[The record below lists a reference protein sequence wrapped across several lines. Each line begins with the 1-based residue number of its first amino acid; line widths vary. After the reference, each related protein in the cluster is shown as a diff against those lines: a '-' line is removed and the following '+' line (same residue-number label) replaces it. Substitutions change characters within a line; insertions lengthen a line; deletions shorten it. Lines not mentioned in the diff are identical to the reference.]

1 MEAAIGDHPDGG
13 WGWVIVFASFLGFFI
28 SAGLLNSFSVIYVA
42 FLDAF
47 KESKAVTA
55 WISGIFDVAFT
66 FSASYG
72 VAFSKRFGHRKA
84 VMAAGVL
91 ASLGILTS
99 GFTTHVY
106 QLFFTYG
113 VLTGAGM
120 GVVYVTCIE
129 IVSIY
134 FKKRFPIAIGLAS
147 AGAGAGQFVLSL
159 VTQMM
164 VDQYGWRGM
173 LLFMSAFTLHLCVAG
188 ALMRPLRARQLP
200 TKHRSPDKDLQR
212 SQKDDECNKKIYSSE
227 ENHSKAEESAE
238 SYDMI
243 TVKDKT
249 VDRKPKK
256 TFARRCKSY
265 FLSIYDVT
273 LFQEPVFITICIIG
287 VGQVF
292 GINSASIHLVRRARD
307 FGISYNFGSY
317 IPAVMGL
324 VQLIARPCFGAAGHI
339 RCLGPSVTFAVAIFA
354 CGISL
359 IISIYAIS
367 FTSPVQNNGDIS
379 CQNKKSRKKRGS
391 RGGIRAR
398 LRKRG
403 SRYPLPTITFSNVRS
418 LQNKMD
424 ELTALVRF
432 DGDFRR
438 NNLLCF
444 SETWLTEEADN
455 ISLPGYSLVRADRN
469 PNKAKKRCGGGLC
482 AFVSNR
488 WATQFNIH
496 EQVCTHDYE
505 LLSVSFRPF
514 YLPREFSKLTV
525 IMVYVPGP
533 NFKIAGEKIS
543 EVYSEVI
550 TRSPDNPVFIVGDF
564 NRCDMTS
571 HLPNLYQ
578 YVTVPT
584 RLGRTIDMCYRNIPD
599 AYRSIG
605 RPALGRSDHNVVH
618 LLPKYRQKLKTEK
631 PQVKTIQV
639 WSPES
644 IGDLQNC
651 FEITD
656 WDIFKT
662 SCVEPQEL
670 VDTVSCYMKFC
681 ENIVVK
687 TKSVRVFPN
696 NKPWV
701 TKEMKMFLNE
711 KKLAFLQGDR
721 SKYKEK
727 EKEFRQQA
735 RIAKYK
741 YRMKVEEKLKTNNC
755 KAAWDGLKVMMGKKQ
770 NTSLNSFPRDL
781 LAFPDELNKFYAR
794 FDVRDFTNECVTLC
808 QSLKP
813 VSDQIEVSQSD
824 VEGSFLKLNS
834 NKAAAPDKIT
844 GRVLKNCA

>member
-367 FTSPVQNNGDIS
+367 FTSQVILLAIYGTCSGGYFVFRAIVIKHFLGDEKVGQATSLLIQVLGIIS
-379 CQNKKSRKKRGS
+379 FFAAPLGGWMRDSSGIYDGFFWLSGS
-391 RGGIRAR
+391 WLLLASV
-398 LRKRG
+398 LAAF
-403 SRYPLPTITFSNVRS
+403 LPMIN
-418 LQNKMD
+418 
-424 ELTALVRF
+424 
-432 DGDFRR
+432 
-438 NNLLCF
+438 
-444 SETWLTEEADN
+444 
-455 ISLPGYSLVRADRN
+455 
-469 PNKAKKRCGGGLC
+469 
-482 AFVSNR
+482 
-488 WATQFNIH
+488 
-496 EQVCTHDYE
+496 
-505 LLSVSFRPF
+505 
-514 YLPREFSKLTV
+514 
-525 IMVYVPGP
+525 
-533 NFKIAGEKIS
+533 
-543 EVYSEVI
+543 
-550 TRSPDNPVFIVGDF
+550 
-564 NRCDMTS
+564 
-571 HLPNLYQ
+571 
-578 YVTVPT
+578 
-584 RLGRTIDMCYRNIPD
+584 RLG
-599 AYRSIG
+599 
-605 RPALGRSDHNVVH
+605 
-618 LLPKYRQKLKTEK
+618 KLKCRQGKSKAE
-631 PQVKTIQV
+631 
-639 WSPES
+639 
-644 IGDLQNC
+644 DN
-651 FEITD
+651 D
-656 WDIFKT
+656 
-662 SCVEPQEL
+662 VE
-670 VDTVSCYMKFC
+670 
-681 ENIVVK
+681 
-687 TKSVRVFPN
+687 TKSESTDSILSTP
-696 NKPWV
+696 
-701 TKEMKMFLNE
+701 
-711 KKLAFLQGDR
+711 
-721 SKYKEK
+721 
-727 EKEFRQQA
+727 
-735 RIAKYK
+735 
-741 YRMKVEEKLKTNNC
+741 
-755 KAAWDGLKVMMGKKQ
+755 
-770 NTSLNSFPRDL
+770 
-781 LAFPDELNKFYAR
+781 
-794 FDVRDFTNECVTLC
+794 
-808 QSLKP
+808 
-813 VSDQIEVSQSD
+813 
-824 VEGSFLKLNS
+824 
-834 NKAAAPDKIT
+834 
-844 GRVLKNCA
+844 